1 MKRSPKLSLA
11 LALVSAFVL
20 LSISSCGNKRFEL
33 EGRTYGVQC
42 YWTGG
47 PNDFSPK
54 VTFNVDGTVSH
65 RDDSTSSITGNWS
78 SSEQTV
84 TWTLDNPPKNTRFR
98 GTFDKKRMDGNVED
112 DLGATAIF
120 QGLIE

>member
-1 MKRSPKLSLA
+1 MVNRFSALLILA
-11 LALVSAFVL
+11 LFSA
-20 LSISSCGNKRFEL
+20 SIITFSGCEKKRYEL
-33 EGRTYGVQC
+33 DGRTYGVQC

-54 VTFNVDGTVSH
+54 VTFNSDGTVSH
-65 RDDSTSSITGNWS
+65 KDDSTSNLAGTWS
-78 SSEQTV
+78 SSESTV
-84 TWTLDNPPKNTRFR
+84 TWKLNNPPKNTRFR
-98 GTFDKKRMDGNVED
+98 GTFDNKRMDGNIED